1 VEVYMKVAILVN
13 KSEWLDSSI
22 ERFVRA
28 AIRGKSDKIQLAS
41 PSASRPETIRVVAE
55 QSDTIEN
62 YASYGHGGGSLR
74 LVIGGQ
80 TGIERLANA
89 GRRPQLP
96 KRLLDD
102 LFRRVRGILFD
113 AQDRRDQ
120 RTPPMVVGRKPKSAP
135 TKKPSTPMEKAQARL
150 DDAEKRVR
158 KYESLLAR
166 AKRDASKRRGY
177 VKRLEKP

>member
-1 VEVYMKVAILVN
+1 MKVAILVN

-28 AIRGKSDKIQLAS
+28 AIRGKSDKVVLAS
-41 PSASRPETIRVVAE
+41 PSAPRSETIRVVAE
-55 QSDTIEN
+55 TSDTVDS
-62 YASYGHGGGSLR
+62 YASYEKTNGALR
-74 LVIGGQ
+74 LVIGDQ
-80 TGIERLANA
+80 TGVERLANA

-96 KRLLDD
+96 RRLLDD
-102 LFRRVRGILFD
+102 LFRRVRGLLFD

-120 RTPPMVVGRKPKSAP
+120 RTPPSVVGRKPKSNP
-135 TKKPSTPMEKAQARL
+135 KKKPTSLVEKAQARL

-166 AKRDASKRRGY
+166 AKRDASKRRSY
-177 VKRLEKP
+177 VKRLEKS